1 MEISCLCLLPNLV
14 IMTSKKIVKRVLFS
28 LLAIVISLLVIVA
41 GYLVY
46 LLIDYDRLEDKLP
59 IAVKEGTTQTAKQN
73 EEYSIL
79 TYNIGFCA
87 YLPDFGFFMDGGKES
102 RAKSKE
108 SVNATLKGINGL
120 IAGFS
125 PDFIMLEEV
134 DEKATRSYKI
144 NQRAYFENAYSQY
157 DSIYAQNYDSSYLF
171 YPIFKPH
178 GKSKSG
184 MLTFSRYNL
193 KNNAIRRSLPIEN
206 SLMKFFDLDRC
217 YSVTRV
223 EIEGGKELVLFTA
236 HLSAYTS
243 DGKIADEQIKVLMA
257 EMQAE
262 YQKGNYVIC
271 GGDFNKDL
279 LGKSEEYFGRSSA
292 GQTWAQPFPIRF
304 LEGSGF
310 TLVSSYDADNP
321 MPTCR
326 NANGP
331 YNEEQFVLNVDGFIV
346 SANVE
351 VSSCVV
357 ADGSFVYS
365 DHNPVLM
372 KFILK

>member
-1 MEISCLCLLPNLV
+1 MRAVL
-14 IMTSKKIVKRVLFS
+14 KKITKRALFS
-28 LLAIVISLLVIVA
+28 VIAVVCALLLVVI
-41 GYLVY
+41 GYVVY
-46 LLIDYDRLEDKLP
+46 LLVDYDRLDDNLSLT
-59 IAVKEGTTQTAKQN
+59 VKDGTGLVAKQN

-108 SVNATLKGINGL
+108 SVNSTLSGINGL
-120 IAGFS
+120 IGGLS

-134 DEKATRSYKI
+134 DEKATRSFKV
-144 NQRAYFENAYSQY
+144 NQREYFEKAYTEY
-157 DSIYAQNYDSSYLF
+157 DSVYAQNYDSSYLF

-184 MLTFSRYNL
+184 MLTFSRYNV
-193 KNNAIRRSLPIEN
+193 KSNAIRRSLPIEN

-217 YSVTRV
+217 YSITRV

-243 DGKIADEQIKVLMA
+243 DGKIADEQIKMLTE

-262 YQKGNYVIC
+262 YNKGNYVIC

-279 LGKSEEYFGRSSA
+279 LGNSQEIFGRSGE
-292 GQTWAQPFPIRF
+292 GQTWAQPFPLKY
-304 LEGSGF
+304 LEGKDLN
-310 TLVSSYDADNP
+310 LVSSLDEDNP
-321 MPTCR
+321 LPTCR
-326 NANGP
+326 NADGP
-331 YNEEQFVLNVDGFIV
+331 YNPSQFVLTVDGFIV

-351 VSSCVV
+351 VTSCVV
-357 ADGSFVYS
+357 ADGSFIYS

-372 KFILK
+372 KFILS

>member
-1 MEISCLCLLPNLV
+1 MLA
-14 IMTSKKIVKRVLFS
+14 KKIKKRVLFS
-28 LLAIVISLLVIVA
+28 ILAVIISLLLIVV
-41 GYLVY
+41 GYLLY
-46 LLIDYDRLEDKLP
+46 LLIDYDRLEDNLP
-59 IAVKEGTTQTAKQN
+59 LTVKDGTTQIAKQN
-73 EEYSIL
+73 EEYSII

-102 RAKSKE
+102 RAKSKD
-108 SVNATLKGINGL
+108 SVNATLKGINEL
-120 IAGFS
+120 IDGFS
-125 PDFIMLEEV
+125 PDFIMLQEV
-134 DEKATRSYKI
+134 DEKATRSYKV

-157 DSIYAQNYDSSYLF
+157 DSVYAQNYDSSYLF
-171 YPIFKPH
+171 YPLFKPH

-217 YSVTRV
+217 YSVVRV
-223 EIEGGKELVLFTA
+223 EVEGGKELVLFTV

-243 DGKIADEQIKVLMA
+243 DGKIADEQIKMLVKD
-257 EMQAE
+257 MQAE

-279 LGKSEEYFGRSSA
+279 LGNSEQIFGRSGE
-292 GQTWAQPFPIRF
+292 GQTWAQPFPAKL
-304 LEGSGF
+304 LEG
-310 TLVSSYDADNP
+310 TNLALVSSLDTDNP
-321 MPTCR
+321 LPSCR
-326 NANGP
+326 NADGP
-331 YNEEQFVLNVDGFIV
+331 YNDKQFVLTVDGFIV

-357 ADGSFVYS
+357 ADGNFIYS
-365 DHNPVLM
+365 DHNTVLM
-372 KFILK
+372 KFMLK